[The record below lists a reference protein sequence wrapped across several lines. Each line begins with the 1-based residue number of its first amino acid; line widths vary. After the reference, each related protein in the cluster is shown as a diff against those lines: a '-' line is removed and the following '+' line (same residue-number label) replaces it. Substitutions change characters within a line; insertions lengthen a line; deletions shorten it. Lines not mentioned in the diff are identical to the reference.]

1 MFPIITYKVMKSRRS
16 ARKPVRRTPGASSEH
31 TTDRPP
37 ALPPAHAPIQ
47 ASPRPAKTL
56 REIMSESRQVK
67 SGADLTGGLPGA
79 SSSVSLDS
87 NTPIAQLL
95 EKQPQRVTVE
105 QLQEMVKAKGPEGPP
120 GPPGHVGP
128 QGLPGPPGPRGLPG
142 PAGSGQPGPEGPQ
155 GKTGLRGGVGPKGPQ
170 GSTGPPGPAGKAGP
184 PGTRGPAGSAG
195 PPGPAGA
202 NGIAGV
208 PGKKGAD
215 GKHGQAGPPGPAGL
229 PGPPGPAGPAGP
241 VGPVGPPGPPGS
253 PGLSDQQASDSQGSP
268 KAVDT
273 MLFPG
278 VTDIEYIG
286 NGKWKLE
293 TADGFFTLNGRK
305 MTSK

>member
-1 MFPIITYKVMKSRRS
+1 MFAIITYNVMKSRRS

-31 TTDRPP
+31 ANDQPP
-37 ALPPAHAPIQ
+37 ALPLVNAPTQ

-56 REIMSESRQVK
+56 REIMSESRQL
-67 SGADLTGGLPGA
+67 SSAADATVALPGA
-79 SSSVSLDS
+79 SSSVPLDN

-105 QLQEMVKAKGPEGPP
+105 QLQEMVKARGPEGPP

-128 QGLPGPPGPRGLPG
+128 QGKPGPPGPPGLPGPPGP
-142 PAGSGQPGPEGPQ
+142 AASGQPGPEGPQ

-184 PGTRGPAGSAG
+184 PGARGPAGSAG

-215 GKHGQAGPPGPAGL
+215 GKHGPAGPPGPAGL
-229 PGPPGPAGPAGP
+229 PGPVGPAGPAGP
-241 VGPVGPPGPPGS
+241 VGPPGPPGPP
-253 PGLSDQQASDSQGSP
+253 LMSDEQASDSQGSP
-268 KAVDT
+268 GAAAT
-273 MLFPG
+273 MLLPG

-293 TADGFFTLNGRK
+293 TADGIFTLNGRK